1 MALDLKDYLN
11 VIEKTTLTSIDLVI
25 VYDNKILMGYRNND
39 PARNY
44 WFVPGCRTRKNETQ
58 QQGIQR
64 VANSELGI
72 DIDTDTNK
80 LKLLGV
86 YDHLYDCNFKNDDFG
101 THYVVAAYVII
112 LEQKPTITGDD
123 QHEKLDWFSI
133 NKIEEDDNIHQYTK
147 NYVKPVLDYIKE

>member
-1 MALDLKDYLN
+1 MALDIDDYLS
-11 VIEKTTLTSIDLVI
+11 VIKTTTLTSIDLVI
-25 VYDNKILMGYRNND
+25 VYDNKILMGYRNNN
-39 PARNY
+39 PARDH

-58 QQGIQR
+58 LQGMQR

-72 DIDTDTNK
+72 DIDTSK

-101 THYVVAAYVII
+101 THYVVAAYMLI

-123 QHEKLDWFSI
+123 QHEKLDWFLI
-133 NKIEEDDNIHQYTK
+133 NEIEENDSIHQYTK
-147 NYVKPVLDYIKE
+147 NYVKPVLDYLKG